1 MLGVDVRKHKI
12 KGSSVSLL
20 RLWLDESI
28 LPQNVVKWITSIQ
41 AIVKTLNEWM

>member
-1 MLGVDVRKHKI
+1 MLGGNIREHKI
-12 KGSSVSLL
+12 KGSSVRLL

-41 AIVKTLNEWM
+41 AIVKTLDEWM